1 MWIKS
6 YIEYK
11 TKELIECKL
20 LFKHGKIQEI
30 EMEFFSGIKPFEN
43 NSELADNIEILKN
56 CSSLYNMIQDLSHG
70 IIRSSLAISSDDIKK
85 GCRTISD
92 YIESKYAG
100 QLNNIKKTI

>member
-43 NSELADNIEILKN
+43 NSELADNIEILK
-56 CSSLYNMIQDLSHG
+56 
-70 IIRSSLAISSDDIKK
+70 
-85 GCRTISD
+85 T
-92 YIESKYAG
+92 
-100 QLNNIKKTI
+100 